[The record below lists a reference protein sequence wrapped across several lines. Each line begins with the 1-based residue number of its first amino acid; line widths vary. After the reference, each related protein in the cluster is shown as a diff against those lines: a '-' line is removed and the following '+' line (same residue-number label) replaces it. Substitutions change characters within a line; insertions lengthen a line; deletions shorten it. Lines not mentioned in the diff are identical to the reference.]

1 MSLRTMLWIAA
12 PALIL
17 AILLAAPCSAQ
28 TDASALPDTASNSNW
43 FDHFVVKGGW
53 ITFFLL
59 GLSVVAIALITE
71 HFFSIRRATIVAPL
85 VGERIRELIEK
96 KEYVEAVKQ
105 SADDP
110 SMLSYVVN
118 AGLLEASNGFAAMER
133 AVEESLEE
141 RSARFFRKI
150 EWLNIIGNVSPMIGL
165 FGTVFGMIKLFGSI
179 REAGAIPEPGRI
191 ADDISIALVT
201 TFWGLL
207 IAIMSLS
214 GFGWFRNRVDVLT
227 AECALTADRL
237 LRVFKPVASP
247 LVGGVA
253 GSQPGRGQAAQPSSA
268 GSESEAQTV
277 PAKPGVARATGP

>member
-1 MSLRTMLWIAA
+1 MSLRSTWLIATT
-12 PALIL
+12 ALIL
-17 AILLAAPCSAQ
+17 TVWAVPGLAQ
-28 TDASALPDTASNSNW
+28 TGGPALPDIASDSNW

-59 GLSVVAIALITE
+59 GLSVVSIALIIE
-71 HFFSIRRATIVAPL
+71 HFFSIRRATVVAPV
-85 VGERIRELIEK
+85 VGQRIRELIDK
-96 KEYVEAVKQ
+96 REYVEAVKQ

-110 SMLSYVVN
+110 SMLAYVVN
-118 AGLLEASNGFAAMER
+118 AGLLDASNGFAAMER

-141 RSARFFRKI
+141 RSARLFRKI
-150 EWLNIIGNVSPMIGL
+150 EWLNVIGSVAPMIGL

-227 AECALTADRL
+227 AECALAADRL
-237 LRVFKPVASP
+237 LRVFKPGAV
-247 LVGGVA
+247 
-253 GSQPGRGQAAQPSSA
+253 GQAAAAGQTAGGIASSA
-268 GSESEAQTV
+268 NAGGSSVTPTAAERESA
-277 PAKPGVARATGP
+277 PAG